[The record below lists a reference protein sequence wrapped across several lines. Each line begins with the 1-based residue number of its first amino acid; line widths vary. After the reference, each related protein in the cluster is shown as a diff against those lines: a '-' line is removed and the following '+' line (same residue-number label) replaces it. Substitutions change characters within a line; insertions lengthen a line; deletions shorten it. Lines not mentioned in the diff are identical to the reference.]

1 MRVLVDSCVWSAVL
15 RRGTKPSDP
24 VRREMQALIDRGAV
38 ELVGPIRQEVLSG
51 VRRESQFQELRE
63 ALGLF
68 PEIGIEPRDYE
79 EAARLYNLC
88 RSKGIQGSGTDLLI
102 CAVAMRE
109 EVPIF
114 TVDRD
119 FLHYASVFPVPLHPH
134 RLK

>member
-1 MRVLVDSCVWSAVL
+1 VRVLVDSCVWSAVL
-15 RRGTKPSDP
+15 RRGTEATDP

-51 VRRESQFQELRE
+51 VRRQSQFQELRE

-114 TVDRD
+114 TVDLD